1 MHMNLSIKR
10 NVVFSI
16 REVTFTSASLFVVY
30 KLMTIYLPLQEI
42 GVWSLVAA
50 AASMARLGDLGVAVG
65 VTRFVAKA
73 IAEDKGSHAAVI
85 IETAL
90 ITLAGVYIFLS
101 IISYVPLHLALR
113 FFLSEPQ
120 LSQGRQ
126 ILPLALVSFVLV
138 NINGVV
144 LSTLAGLQRSYIK
157 SVVVVLGSLALFAG
171 TFILL
176 PFYGLSGVLAAQIC
190 QAIVVLFVS
199 WMALQQIMPA
209 LHRLPL
215 QWRPRVVKELFSY
228 GAQVQLISVLVFF
241 SEPITKFI
249 MSSFGG
255 LDALALFEMANRLVG
270 QTRSLIVSAN
280 QSLIPAYTDLS
291 TRKSSDLFSLFEKNV
306 RYTTMSVVAF
316 CASRTLNRQSLSIRQ
331 RASQARMIAARHRG
345 NAQTAEYVS
354 VARFHPLDALSLR

>member
-1 MHMNLSIKR
+1 
-10 NVVFSI
+10 
-16 REVTFTSASLFVVY
+16 
-30 KLMTIYLPLQEI
+30 
-42 GVWSLVAA
+42 
-50 AASMARLGDLGVAVG
+50 
-65 VTRFVAKA
+65 
-73 IAEDKGSHAAVI
+73 
-85 IETAL
+85 
-90 ITLAGVYIFLS
+90 
-101 IISYVPLHLALR
+101 
-113 FFLSEPQ
+113 
-120 LSQGRQ
+120 
-126 ILPLALVSFVLV
+126 
-138 NINGVV
+138 
-144 LSTLAGLQRSYIK
+144 
-157 SVVVVLGSLALFAG
+157 VLGSLALFAG